1 MYYAALIAA
10 GDEGDPHRYAVWV
23 GLSGGAA
30 GSVSTRV
37 FYEDGVEIVSGL
49 SVDVCE
55 CS

>member
-1 MYYAALIAA
+1 M
-10 GDEGDPHRYAVWV
+10 WV

-37 FYEDGVEIVSGL
+37 CYEDGVEIVSGL

-55 CS
+55 CSACTVGAWVNGSTIL